1 MYINIITQLYQLSRE
16 TRLKTMIKSQKYG
29 VYTNKHSCYLLQY
42 HLVLVTK
49 YRHSVIT
56 GELKDALYEY
66 TRNYFKQQDLV
77 LLELNGEAD
86 HIHILF
92 EAPPQICLSKLINA
106 YKSASSRRMRQL
118 FENELKQYYW
128 KPYFW
133 SLSYFVCTV
142 SERSTEAVQ
151 RYIQN
156 QKG

>member
-1 MYINIITQLYQLSRE
+1 
-16 TRLKTMIKSQKYG
+16 MIKSQKYG

-56 GELKDALYEY
+56 GGLKDALYEY

>member
-1 MYINIITQLYQLSRE
+1 
-16 TRLKTMIKSQKYG
+16 MIKSQKYG

-49 YRHSVIT
+49 YRLSVIT

-66 TRNYFKQQDLV
+66 TSNYFKQQDLV